1 MFGKVTCRELAFGG
15 RECLVSSGRLF
26 QMWGPKCEKVLEM
39 GTVPDVISLISLK
52 VSVDAK
58 HHVYLLCNKSSR
70 RLIPQC
76 D

>member
-1 MFGKVTCRELAFGG
+1 
-15 RECLVSSGRLF
+15 
-26 QMWGPKCEKVLEM
+26 MWGPKCEKVLEM